1 MHCAW
6 LIINTS
12 AQIFRQGT
20 HAPRK
25 IACDVRV
32 EDDGPKNREPKP
44 RTEGSNA
51 RRGWQ
56 SRFPISP
63 VLSIF
68 RGLQFPSPRAL
79 WNWQSGS
86 VIVQRDSATYT
97 SISKAQQR
105 RFGSRTMATFASLQD
120 APSQALDLCC
130 DAPVTLCAST
140 QTLPGRPRHP
150 APVWPEFG
158 MTEDIRLEP
167 IEREAVRILQSGD
180 PPCQLDIERMFDM
193 IPRSM
198 LKYNDDA
205 SIYVAG
211 GASPRCRDSLFT
223 LSIDLPYF
231 NFAVTRYLHWVAP
244 AHKFTTFVLRRGVIG
259 FPHRDTRNAPLPSL
273 VQAFTTPDWE
283 RDGLWVQDR
292 LGTVPKSHR
301 GKLVFG
307 RIQPL
312 MMPFIFNARRLLH
325 AGYVQDSSRRQER
338 LILVAFCTI
347 HASVLDGAY

>member
-1 MHCAW
+1 
-6 LIINTS
+6 
-12 AQIFRQGT
+12 
-20 HAPRK
+20 
-25 IACDVRV
+25 
-32 EDDGPKNREPKP
+32 
-44 RTEGSNA
+44 
-51 RRGWQ
+51 
-56 SRFPISP
+56 
-63 VLSIF
+63 
-68 RGLQFPSPRAL
+68 
-79 WNWQSGS
+79 
-86 VIVQRDSATYT
+86 
-97 SISKAQQR
+97 
-105 RFGSRTMATFASLQD
+105 
-120 APSQALDLCC
+120 
-130 DAPVTLCAST
+130 
-140 QTLPGRPRHP
+140 
-150 APVWPEFG
+150 

-180 PPCQLDIERMFDM
+180 PPCQLDIERMFNM

-347 HASVLDGAY
+347 HASVLDELIRSRLFGLGFNLPTAADCHVALHGDVPGDPPRLRPISQYEFFQLSPRAASQHDVIEVVHVHERRGSNSSSAA